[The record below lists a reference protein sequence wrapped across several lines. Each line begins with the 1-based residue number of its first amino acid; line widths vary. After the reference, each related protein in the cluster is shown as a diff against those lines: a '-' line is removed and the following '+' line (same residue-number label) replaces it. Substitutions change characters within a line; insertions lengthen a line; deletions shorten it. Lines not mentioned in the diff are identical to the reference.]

1 MFSDNPNIIKLDEK
15 IFWYKGFM
23 SPEEVAQVNK
33 LASEVKRT
41 RHPFEHVGFWPM
53 SDIQELKP
61 IWDKLSE
68 FLYPEYVIH
77 PALNMIYYPT
87 GAEMKPHCDSPGEDH
102 AEELTIPDVWSTCCL
117 LSWGACVYF
126 GDFEGGEIYYPNRGV
141 EIPVQPGDLV
151 IHGAHS
157 DCEHGVKP
165 TTKGERYVFSNF
177 SLKAEKNPGTFY
189 NYKTPEYYKQLEE
202 DGIGNWAY
210 PLKENPDII
219 PINKCSVCD
228 GEYFDICFT
237 CRDSNINA

>member
-1 MFSDNPNIIKLDEK
+1 M
-15 IFWYKGFM
+15 
-23 SPEEVAQVNK
+23 
-33 LASEVKRT
+33 
-41 RHPFEHVGFWPM
+41 
-53 SDIQELKP
+53 
-61 IWDKLSE
+61 
-68 FLYPEYVIH
+68 
-77 PALNMIYYPT
+77 
-87 GAEMKPHCDSPGEDH
+87 GEDH